1 MSQEIEFYSS
11 VKGRLRAQLRILGR
25 RPYRPVWEAM
35 RRFTETRG
43 PETPDQFWFLEHEP
57 VFTTGVRPARHLLK
71 GTGSIPL
78 VETDRGGLITY
89 HGPGQLIFYP
99 LLDLRRLGIGVRKL
113 VSALE
118 GAVVDLLRQY
128 RIRAETRREA
138 PGVYVEG
145 RKIASIGL
153 KVREGC
159 SYHGLALNVA
169 MDLEPFGMIIPCG
182 LPEVEMTQLRDLGVT
197 TRPYEVAPPLL
208 AAFLERL
215 QLKIVPE
222 SASPAISS
230 EGPVP

>member
-1 MSQEIEFYSS
+1 
-11 VKGRLRAQLRILGR
+11 
-25 RPYRPVWEAM
+25 
-35 RRFTETRG
+35 
-43 PETPDQFWFLEHEP
+43 
-57 VFTTGVRPARHLLK
+57 
-71 GTGSIPL
+71 
-78 VETDRGGLITY
+78 
-89 HGPGQLIFYP
+89 
-99 LLDLRRLGIGVRKL
+99 
-113 VSALE
+113 
-118 GAVVDLLRQY
+118 VVDLLRQY